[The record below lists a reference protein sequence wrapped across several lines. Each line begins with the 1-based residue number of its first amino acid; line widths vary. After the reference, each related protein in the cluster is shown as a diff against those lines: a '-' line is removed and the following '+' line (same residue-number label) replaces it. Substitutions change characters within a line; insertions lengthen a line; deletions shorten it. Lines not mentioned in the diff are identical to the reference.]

1 MLACGLAV
9 TLQRRQEI
17 KIMEMEKTY
26 NPAAIEEKIYDRWL
40 QKKYFHAALR
50 FTFPGERFSMVL
62 FHFKSLHPLLKVER
76 RCFGFFGRMLHLAPR
91 MLHPVDIDSSDGHNC
106 WIV

>member
-40 QKKYFHAALR
+40 QKKYFHAEVD
-50 FTFPGERFSMVL
+50 TFYDCDAASKYYRTASYGSCP
-62 FHFKSLHPLLKVER
+62 
-76 RCFGFFGRMLHLAPR
+76 
-91 MLHPVDIDSSDGHNC
+91 
-106 WIV
+106 

>member
-26 NPAAIEEKIYDRWL
+26 NPAAIEEKIYDR
-40 QKKYFHAALR
+40 
-50 FTFPGERFSMVL
+50 
-62 FHFKSLHPLLKVER
+62 
-76 RCFGFFGRMLHLAPR
+76 
-91 MLHPVDIDSSDGHNC
+91 
-106 WIV
+106 

>member
-1 MLACGLAV
+1 MIACGLAV

-40 QKKYFHAALR
+40 QKKYFHA
-50 FTFPGERFSMVL
+50 E
-62 FHFKSLHPLLKVER
+62 
-76 RCFGFFGRMLHLAPR
+76 
-91 MLHPVDIDSSDGHNC
+91 VDRS
-106 WIV
+106 